1 MIKSFADKRTV
12 ALFLGKPIKGVPSD
26 IAQRA
31 HRKLV
36 MIDKSA
42 VVEDMRN
49 PPGNRLEHLDGDRAG
64 QYSIR
69 VNKQWRIC
77 LKWIDGDA
85 YDVEF
90 CDYHD

>member
-1 MIKSFADKRTV
+1 MIKTFADKRTV
-12 ALFLGKPIKGVPSD
+12 ALLLGKPIKGVPSD
-26 IAQRA
+26 VALRA
-31 HRKLV
+31 HRKLI

-42 VVEDMRN
+42 LLDDLRN
-49 PPGNRLEHLDGDRAG
+49 PPGNKLELLEGDRAG
-64 QYSIR
+64 QHSIR

-77 LKWIDGDA
+77 LTWVDGDA